1 MNLILVT
8 RRRGAARQIN
18 LRHPV
23 NLLIMGLGLGSILAA
38 AFFVGRISGLISAGG
53 PEEQLAAWRSELNS
67 QEQLLKDTR
76 KSSQEKIDALSVKL
90 AQMNAQV
97 IRLEALGRRLTQMA
111 DLDDGEFDFDSSP
124 ALGGPEPD
132 VPGLSAAMPDMEF
145 LMDTLAMQ
153 IQDRHRQLNILEDL
167 MLNRTLSD
175 EVHPEGRPVNA
186 GWISSYF
193 GLRTD
198 PFTGKTTR
206 HKGVDFAGKEGAEVI
221 AVAAGVVIWSGDR
234 YGYGEM
240 VEINHGNGYST
251 RYAHNSKNLVA
262 VGDEVSKGQVVSL
275 MGRTGRA
282 TGPNLHFEVM
292 HGGRKV
298 DPLEYIRGTR

>member
-8 RRRGAARQIN
+8 RRRGVARHIN

-23 NLLIMGLGLGSILAA
+23 NLLVVVLGVGLILAA
-38 AFFVGRISGLISAGG
+38 AFSLGRISGFISAGG
-53 PEEQLAAWRSELNS
+53 PEEQLAAWRAELNA
-67 QEQLLKDTR
+67 QEQLLAETR
-76 KSSQEKIDALSVKL
+76 KVGQEKIDALSVKL

-124 ALGGPEPD
+124 ALGGPEPEA
-132 VPGLSAAMPDMEF
+132 PGHSVAMPGMEF
-145 LMDTLAMQ
+145 LLDTLALQ
-153 IQDRHRQLNILEDL
+153 IQDRHRQLDILEDL

-175 EVHPEGRPVNA
+175 EVHPEGRPVRA

-198 PFTGKTTR
+198 PFTGKATR
-206 HKGVDFAGKEGAEVI
+206 HKGVDFAGKEGSEVI
-221 AVAAGVVIWSGDR
+221 AVAAGVVTWSGDR

-262 VGDEVSKGQVVSL
+262 VGDQISKGQVVSL

-292 HGGRKV
+292 RGGRKV

>member
-8 RRRGAARQIN
+8 RRHGAARHIN
-18 LRHPV
+18 LRHPLSILV
-23 NLLIMGLGLGSILAA
+23 MSLGLGLLLSA
-38 AFFVGRISGLISAGG
+38 AFFLGETIGEIKVGS
-53 PEEQLAAWRSELNS
+53 PEEQLAAWRAELDS
-67 QEQLLKDTR
+67 QERLLEETR
-76 KSSQEKIDALSVKL
+76 TFGQEKIDALSVKL

-111 DLDDGEFDFDSSP
+111 KLDDGEFDFDSLP
-124 ALGGPEPD
+124 ALGGPEPE
-132 VPGLSAAMPDMEF
+132 VPGRSVGVPDMDFLLDTLSA
-145 LMDTLAMQ
+145 Q
-153 IQDRHRQLNILEDL
+153 IQDRRRQLDILEDL

-175 EVHPEGRPVNA
+175 EVHPEGRPVKS

-198 PFTGKTTR
+198 PFTGKATR
-206 HKGVDFAGKEGAEVI
+206 HKGVDFAGKEGAEVV
-221 AVAAGVVIWSGDR
+221 AVASGIVTWSGDR
-234 YGYGEM
+234 YGYGQM
-240 VEINHGNGYST
+240 IEINHGNGFST

-262 VGDEVSKGQVVSL
+262 VGDQISKGQIVSL

-292 HGGRKV
+292 RGGRKV

>member
-8 RRRGAARQIN
+8 RRHGVARPVN

-23 NLLIMGLGLGSILAA
+23 NLLVVVLGFGLVLAA
-38 AFFVGRISGLISAGG
+38 AFSLGRVSGLISAGG
-53 PEEQLAAWRSELNS
+53 PEEQLAAWRAELDS
-67 QEQLLKDTR
+67 QEQLLAETR
-76 KSSQEKIDALSVKL
+76 KLGQEKIDALSVKL

-124 ALGGPEPD
+124 ALGGPEPE
-132 VPGLSAAMPDMEF
+132 VPGRSVAMPDMEF
-145 LMDTLAMQ
+145 LLDTLAVQ
-153 IQDRHRQLNILEDL
+153 IQDRHRQLDILEDL

-186 GWISSYF
+186 GWISSYY

-198 PFTGKTTR
+198 PFTGKATR

-221 AVAAGVVIWSGDR
+221 AVASGVVTWSGDR

-262 VGDEVSKGQVVSL
+262 VGEQVSKGQIVSL

-282 TGPNLHFEVM
+282 TGPNLHFEVVL
-292 HGGRKV
+292 GGRKV

>member
-8 RRRGAARQIN
+8 RRHGMARHIN

-23 NLLIMGLGLGSILAA
+23 NLLVAGLGLGLILAA
-38 AFFVGRISGLISAGG
+38 AFSLGRISGFISAGG
-53 PEEQLAAWRSELNS
+53 PEEQLAAWRAELNA
-67 QEQLLKDTR
+67 QEQLLAETR
-76 KSSQEKIDALSVKL
+76 KMSQEKIDALSVKL

-97 IRLEALGRRLTQMA
+97 IRLEALGRRLTHMA

-124 ALGGPEPD
+124 ALGGPEPEA
-132 VPGLSAAMPDMEF
+132 PGHSVAMPDMEF
-145 LMDTLAMQ
+145 LLDTLAMQ
-153 IQDRHRQLNILEDL
+153 IQDRHRQLDILEDL

-175 EVHPEGRPVNA
+175 EVHPEGRPVRA

-198 PFTGKTTR
+198 PFTGKATR

-221 AVAAGVVIWSGDR
+221 AVAAGVVTWSSDR

-262 VGDEVSKGQVVSL
+262 VGDQISKGQVVSL

-292 HGGRKV
+292 RAGKKV

>member
-8 RRRGAARQIN
+8 RRHGAGRHIN

-23 NLLIMGLGLGSILAA
+23 NLLVAVLGLGSILAA
-38 AFFVGRISGLISAGG
+38 AFFLGRINGLISAGG
-53 PEEQLAAWRSELNS
+53 PEEQLAAWRAALSA
-67 QEQLLKDTR
+67 QEQLLEDTR
-76 KSSQEKIDALSVKL
+76 KTGQEKIDALSVKL

-111 DLDDGEFDFDSSP
+111 NLDDGEFDFDSSP

-132 VPGLSAAMPDMEF
+132 VPGHSVAMPDMEF
-145 LMDTLAMQ
+145 LLDTLDLQ
-153 IQDRHRQLNILEDL
+153 IQDRHRQLDILEDL

-193 GLRTD
+193 GQRTD
-198 PFTGKTTR
+198 PFTGKATR
-206 HKGVDFAGKEGAEVI
+206 HKGVDYAGKEGAEVI
-221 AVAAGVVIWSGDR
+221 AVASGVVTWSGDR
-234 YGYGEM
+234 YGYGQM

-262 VGDEVSKGQVVSL
+262 IGDQVSKGQIVSL

-282 TGPNLHFEVM
+282 TGPNLHFEVIS
-292 HGGRKV
+292 GGRKV

>member
-8 RRRGAARQIN
+8 RRHGVARQVN
-18 LRHPV
+18 LQHPV
-23 NLLIMGLGLGSILAA
+23 NLLLVVLGLGLVLAA
-38 AFFVGRISGLISAGG
+38 AFSLGRVSGLISAGG
-53 PEEQLAAWRSELNS
+53 PEEQLAAWRAELDT
-67 QEQLLKDTR
+67 QEQLLEETR
-76 KSSQEKIDALSVKL
+76 KVSREKIDALSVKL

-124 ALGGPEPD
+124 ALGGPEPEA
-132 VPGLSAAMPDMEF
+132 PGRSVAMPDMEF
-145 LMDTLAMQ
+145 LLDTLAMQ
-153 IQDRHRQLNILEDL
+153 IQDRHRQLDILEDL

-175 EVHPEGRPVNA
+175 EVHPEGRPVTA
-186 GWISSYF
+186 GWISSYY
-193 GLRTD
+193 GMCTD
-198 PFTGKTTR
+198 PFTGKATR

-221 AVAAGVVIWSGDR
+221 AVAAGVVTWSGDR
-234 YGYGEM
+234 FGYGEM
-240 VEINHGNGYST
+240 VEINHGNGFST

-262 VGDEVSKGQVVSL
+262 VGDQVSKGQVVSL

-292 HGGRKV
+292 RGGRKV

>member
-8 RRRGAARQIN
+8 RRHGAARHIN

-23 NLLIMGLGLGSILAA
+23 NLLVMGLGLGVLLAA
-38 AFFVGRISGLISAGG
+38 AFFVGQISAGD
-53 PEEQLAAWRSELNS
+53 PEEQLAAWRAELNS
-67 QEQLLKDTR
+67 QEQLLQETR
-76 KSSQEKIDALSVKL
+76 KASQEKIDALSVKL

-111 DLDDGEFDFDSSP
+111 NLDDGEFNFDSSP
-124 ALGGPEPD
+124 ALGGPEPE
-132 VPGLSAAMPDMEF
+132 VPGRSVAMPDMEF
-145 LMDTLAMQ
+145 LLDTLAMQ
-153 IQDRHRQLNILEDL
+153 IQDRHRQLDILEDL
-167 MLNRTLSD
+167 MLNRTLSK

-193 GLRTD
+193 GQRTD
-198 PFTGKTTR
+198 PFTGKATR

-221 AVAAGVVIWSGDR
+221 AVASGVVTWSGKR

-240 VEINHGNGYST
+240 VEINHGNGFST

-262 VGDEVSKGQVVSL
+262 VGDEVSRGQVVSL

-292 HGGRKV
+292 RGGRKV

>member
-8 RRRGAARQIN
+8 RRRGVARHIN
-18 LRHPV
+18 LRHPL
-23 NLLIMGLGLGSILAA
+23 NLLVAGLGFGLILAA
-38 AFFVGRISGLISAGG
+38 AFSLGRISGFISAGG
-53 PEEQLAAWRSELNS
+53 PEEQLASWRAELNA
-67 QEQLLKDTR
+67 QEQLLAETR
-76 KSSQEKIDALSVKL
+76 KVSHEKIDALSVKL

-132 VPGLSAAMPDMEF
+132 APGHSVAMPDMEF
-145 LMDTLAMQ
+145 LLDTLAMQ
-153 IQDRHRQLNILEDL
+153 IQDRHRQLDILEDL

-175 EVHPEGRPVNA
+175 EVHPEGRPVRA

-198 PFTGKTTR
+198 PFTGKATR

-221 AVAAGVVIWSGDR
+221 AVAAGVVTWSGDR

-262 VGDEVSKGQVVSL
+262 VGDKVSKGQIVSL
-275 MGRTGRA
+275 IGRTGRA

-292 HGGRKV
+292 RGGRKV

>member
-8 RRRGAARQIN
+8 RRHGTARHIN

-23 NLLIMGLGLGSILAA
+23 NLLIMGLGLGLILAA
-38 AFFVGRISGLISAGG
+38 AFFVGQFSAGG
-53 PEEQLAAWRSELNS
+53 PEEQLAAWRAELDS
-67 QEQLLKDTR
+67 QEQLLKETR
-76 KSSQEKIDALSVKL
+76 KASQEKIDALSVKL

-111 DLDDGEFDFDSSP
+111 NLDDGEFNFDSSP
-124 ALGGPEPD
+124 ALGGPEPE
-132 VPGLSAAMPDMEF
+132 VPGRSVAMPDMEF
-145 LMDTLAMQ
+145 LLDTLAVQ

-193 GLRTD
+193 GQRTD
-198 PFTGKTTR
+198 PFTGKSTR

-221 AVAAGVVIWSGDR
+221 AVASGVVTWSGDR

-251 RYAHNSKNLVA
+251 RYAHNSKNLVV
-262 VGDEVSKGQVVSL
+262 VGDEVSRGQVVSL

-282 TGPNLHFEVM
+282 TGPNLHFEVVR
-292 HGGRKV
+292 GGRKV

>member
-8 RRRGAARQIN
+8 RRHGAARHIN

-23 NLLIMGLGLGSILAA
+23 NLLIAGLGFGLIVSA
-38 AFFVGRISGLISAGG
+38 AFFLGRINGVISAGG
-53 PEEQLAAWRSELNS
+53 PEEQLAAWRAELDS
-67 QEQLLKDTR
+67 QEQLLAETR
-76 KSSQEKIDALSVKL
+76 KASQEKIDALSVKL

-124 ALGGPEPD
+124 ALGGPEPE
-132 VPGLSAAMPDMEF
+132 VPGRSVAMPDMEF
-145 LMDTLAMQ
+145 LLNTLDMQ
-153 IQDRHRQLNILEDL
+153 IRDRRRQLDILEDL
-167 MLNRTLSD
+167 MLNRTLND
-175 EVHPEGRPVNA
+175 EVHPEGRPVLS

-193 GLRTD
+193 GQRTD
-198 PFTGKTTR
+198 PFTGKATR
-206 HKGVDFAGKEGAEVI
+206 HKGVDYAGKEGAEVV
-221 AVAAGVVIWSGDR
+221 AVASGIVTWSGDR
-234 YGYGEM
+234 YGYGQL

-292 HGGRKV
+292 RGGRKV

>member
-8 RRRGAARQIN
+8 RRHGAARHIN

-23 NLLIMGLGLGSILAA
+23 NLLVMGLGLGVLLAG
-38 AFFVGRISGLISAGG
+38 AFFVGQISAGG
-53 PEEQLAAWRSELNS
+53 PEEQLAAWRAELNS
-67 QEQLLKDTR
+67 QEQLLQETR
-76 KSSQEKIDALSVKL
+76 KASQEKTDALSVKL

-111 DLDDGEFDFDSSP
+111 NLDDGEFNFDTSP
-124 ALGGPEPD
+124 ALGGPEPE
-132 VPGLSAAMPDMEF
+132 VPGRSVAMPDMEF
-145 LMDTLAMQ
+145 LLETLAMQ

-167 MLNRTLSD
+167 MLNRTLSE

-193 GLRTD
+193 GQRTD
-198 PFTGKTTR
+198 PFTGKATR

-221 AVAAGVVIWSGDR
+221 AVASGVVTWSGSR

-262 VGDEVSKGQVVSL
+262 VGDEVSRGQVVSL

-292 HGGRKV
+292 RGGRKV

>member
-8 RRRGAARQIN
+8 RRNGVARHIN
-18 LRHPV
+18 LHHPV
-23 NLLIMGLGLGSILAA
+23 NLLVVILGFGLVLAA
-38 AFFVGRISGLISAGG
+38 AFSLGRVSGLISAGG
-53 PEEQLAAWRSELNS
+53 PEEQLAAWRAELDS
-67 QEQLLKDTR
+67 QEQLLAETR
-76 KSSQEKIDALSVKL
+76 KLGQERIDALSVKL

-124 ALGGPEPD
+124 ALGGPEPE
-132 VPGLSAAMPDMEF
+132 VPGRSVAMPDMEF
-145 LMDTLAMQ
+145 LLDTLAVQ
-153 IQDRHRQLNILEDL
+153 IQDRHRQLDILEDL

-175 EVHPEGRPVNA
+175 EVHPAGRPVKA
-186 GWISSYF
+186 GWISSYY

-198 PFTGKTTR
+198 PFTGKATR

-221 AVAAGVVIWSGDR
+221 AVASGVVTWSGDR

-262 VGDEVSKGQVVSL
+262 VGEQVSKGQVVSL

-282 TGPNLHFEVM
+282 TGPNLHFEVVL
-292 HGGRKV
+292 GGRKV

>member
-8 RRRGAARQIN
+8 RRHGAARNIN

-23 NLLIMGLGLGSILAA
+23 NVLIMSLGLGLILAA
-38 AFFVGRISGLISAGG
+38 AFSLGRISAGG
-53 PEEQLAAWRSELNS
+53 PEEQLAAWRAELNS
-67 QEQLLKDTR
+67 QEQLLAETR
-76 KSSQEKIDALSVKL
+76 KASQEKIDALSVKL

-111 DLDDGEFDFDSSP
+111 DLDDGEFDFDSTP
-124 ALGGPEPD
+124 ALGGPEPEA
-132 VPGLSAAMPDMEF
+132 PGRSVAMPGMEF
-145 LMDTLAMQ
+145 LLDTLAMQ
-153 IQDRHRQLNILEDL
+153 IQDRHRQLDILEDL

-198 PFTGKTTR
+198 PFTGKATR

-221 AVAAGVVIWSGDR
+221 AVAAGVVTWSGNR

-262 VGDEVSKGQVVSL
+262 VGDKVSKGQVVSL

-292 HGGRKV
+292 RGGRKV

>member
-8 RRRGAARQIN
+8 RRHGVARQVN
-18 LRHPV
+18 LQHPV
-23 NLLIMGLGLGSILAA
+23 NLLLVVLGLGLVLAA
-38 AFFVGRISGLISAGG
+38 AFSLGRVSGLISAGG
-53 PEEQLAAWRSELNS
+53 PEEQLAAWRAELDT
-67 QEQLLKDTR
+67 QEQLLEETR
-76 KSSQEKIDALSVKL
+76 KVSREKIDALSVKL

-124 ALGGPEPD
+124 ALGGPEPEA
-132 VPGLSAAMPDMEF
+132 PGRSVAMPDMEF
-145 LMDTLAMQ
+145 LLDTLAMQ
-153 IQDRHRQLNILEDL
+153 IQDRHRQLDILEDL

-175 EVHPEGRPVNA
+175 EVHPEGRPVTA
-186 GWISSYF
+186 GWISSYY
-193 GLRTD
+193 GMRTD
-198 PFTGKTTR
+198 PFTGKATR

-221 AVAAGVVIWSGDR
+221 AVAAGVVTWSGDR
-234 YGYGEM
+234 FGYGEM
-240 VEINHGNGYST
+240 VEINHGNGFST

-262 VGDEVSKGQVVSL
+262 VGDQVSKGQVVSL

-292 HGGRKV
+292 RGGRKV

>member
-8 RRRGAARQIN
+8 RRQGSARHIN

-23 NLLIMGLGLGSILAA
+23 NLLVMVLGLGLLLTA
-38 AFFVGRISGLISAGG
+38 AFYVGQISAGG
-53 PEEQLAAWRSELNS
+53 PEEQLAAWRAELSS
-67 QEQLLKDTR
+67 QEQLLQETR
-76 KSSQEKIDALSVKL
+76 KASQEKIDALSVKL

-111 DLDDGEFDFDSSP
+111 NLDDGEFDFDTSP
-124 ALGGPEPD
+124 ALGGPEPEL
-132 VPGLSAAMPDMEF
+132 PGRSVAMPDMEF
-145 LMDTLAMQ
+145 LLDTLAMQ
-153 IQDRHRQLNILEDL
+153 IQDRHRQLDILEDL
-167 MLNRTLSD
+167 MLNRTLSK

-193 GLRTD
+193 GQRTD
-198 PFTGKTTR
+198 PFTGKATR
-206 HKGVDFAGKEGAEVI
+206 HKGVDFAGKEGAEII
-221 AVAAGVVIWSGDR
+221 AVASGVVTWSGTR

-262 VGDEVSKGQVVSL
+262 VGDEVSRGQVVSL

-292 HGGRKV
+292 RGGRKV

>member
-8 RRRGAARQIN
+8 RRHGAARHIN

-23 NLLIMGLGLGSILAA
+23 NLLVMGLGLGVLLAG
-38 AFFVGRISGLISAGG
+38 AFFVGQISAGG
-53 PEEQLAAWRSELNS
+53 PEEQLAAWRAELNS
-67 QEQLLKDTR
+67 QEQLLQETR
-76 KSSQEKIDALSVKL
+76 KAGQEKIDALSVKL

-111 DLDDGEFDFDSSP
+111 NLDDGEFNFDTSP
-124 ALGGPEPD
+124 ALGGPEPE
-132 VPGLSAAMPDMEF
+132 VPGRSVAMPDMEF
-145 LMDTLAMQ
+145 LLETLAMQ

-167 MLNRTLSD
+167 MLNRTLSE

-193 GLRTD
+193 GQRTD
-198 PFTGKTTR
+198 PFTGKATR
-206 HKGVDFAGKEGAEVI
+206 HKGVDFAGKEGAEII
-221 AVAAGVVIWSGDR
+221 AVASGVVTWSGSR

-262 VGDEVSKGQVVSL
+262 VGDEVSRGQVVSL

-292 HGGRKV
+292 RGGRKV

>member
-97 IRLEALGRRLTQMA
+97 IRLEALGRRLMQMA

-132 VPGLSAAMPDMEF
+132 VPGFSAAMPDMEF

-262 VGDEVSKGQVVSL
+262 VGDEVSRGQVVSL

-292 HGGRKV
+292 RGGRKV